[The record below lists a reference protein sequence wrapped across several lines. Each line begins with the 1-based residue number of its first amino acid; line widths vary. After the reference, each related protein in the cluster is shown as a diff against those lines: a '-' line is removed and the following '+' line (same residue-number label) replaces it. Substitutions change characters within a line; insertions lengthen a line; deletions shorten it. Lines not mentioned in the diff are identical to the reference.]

1 MEEVQFV
8 LSIIMAIWAAV
19 MFLSALFVYTNT
31 DIVVTVLLFLIC
43 YVAIVLVK
51 ISYKELK
58 SDRQ

>member
-8 LSIIMAIWAAV
+8 LSIIIAIWAAV

-43 YVAIVLVK
+43 YGAIVLVK

>member
-1 MEEVQFV
+1 
-8 LSIIMAIWAAV
+8 MAIWATV
-19 MFLSALFVYTNT
+19 MFLSALFVYSNT

-43 YVAIVLVK
+43 YGAIVLVK